1 MVVIWIWIFRN
12 IAWKWKRTSKHWIW
26 LLLIWVEA
34 KYLHA
39 GGSKLSATILS
50 GEMKLFVD
58 VRCNQ
63 IVNHCLAITQ
73 KIVIEL
79 NRIWIELYFST
90 KSSYRHLVRQ
100 LYKGTA
106 ERVSPTNARQTV
118 SPRHHPQNSAFYCI
132 FSWYQ
137 IIKLFQSIQ
146 VENHIHTVGSR
157 KNTMLHGTIIEGNGD
172 FVATFGVNN
181 TPIYM
186 SSSWWASWYLEA
198 YVYM

>member
-1 MVVIWIWIFRN
+1 MELIYLEELENNQKRVVIWIWIFRN
-12 IAWKWKRTSKHWIW
+12 ISWKWKMTSKHWIW
-26 LLLIWVEA
+26 LLLIWVEV
-34 KYLHA
+34 KYEHA

-50 GEMKLFVD
+50 AEIKLFVD

-100 LYKGTA
+100 LYKGAA
-106 ERVSPTNARQTV
+106 ERVSPTPDRQFPQDTID
-118 SPRHHPQNSAFYCI
+118 PQNSAFYCI

-137 IIKLFQSIQ
+137 IIKLFQSI
-146 VENHIHTVGSR
+146 
-157 KNTMLHGTIIEGNGD
+157 
-172 FVATFGVNN
+172 
-181 TPIYM
+181 
-186 SSSWWASWYLEA
+186 
-198 YVYM
+198 